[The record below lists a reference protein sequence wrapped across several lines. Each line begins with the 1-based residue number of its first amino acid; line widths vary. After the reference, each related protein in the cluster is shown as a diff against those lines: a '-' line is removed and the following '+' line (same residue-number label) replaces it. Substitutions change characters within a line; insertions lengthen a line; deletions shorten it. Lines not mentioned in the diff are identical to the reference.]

1 MKRKSSN
8 KNTTSKK
15 KDSVFR
21 NIDKTLLF
29 ATLGLL
35 VFGLIM
41 IMSASSVA
49 AVREYGESEYFF
61 VARQIV
67 WAIFGLLA
75 TLVILKLDTKW
86 YNLIAFLAFWG
97 TMIVLVITMIHGE
110 TTNGSTSWLTIGPI
124 RFQPSEFAKTAIIMQ
139 LACILGG
146 RKKWDGPWSIIL
158 KFALPLVMFLLVF
171 MQPDLGTALI
181 ILTIILFIFF
191 SLPVE
196 KNKIFIISK
205 LVVALGIIIGIP
217 TVMWMI
223 RSNNPIT
230 EALLTK
236 EQQER
241 IAVFTNPCGR
251 YEDSG
256 YQVCH
261 GYIAINTGG
270 ITGAGLGNSTQKFL
284 YLPEA
289 YTDFIFPII
298 TEELGII
305 GAGLV
310 LVVYIILLTRVLII
324 ARNASNLRGS
334 IIAFGT
340 FGYIIAHIVVNL
352 GGVLALMPLT
362 GVPLPFLSYG
372 GSFLIN
378 LMILL
383 ALTQKVAI
391 DSKIA
396 RKKLEMKK
404 VVG

>member
-1 MKRKSSN
+1 
-8 KNTTSKK
+8 
-15 KDSVFR
+15 
-21 NIDKTLLF
+21 
-29 ATLGLL
+29 
-35 VFGLIM
+35 
-41 IMSASSVA
+41 
-49 AVREYGESEYFF
+49 
-61 VARQIV
+61 
-67 WAIFGLLA
+67 
-75 TLVILKLDTKW
+75 
-86 YNLIAFLAFWG
+86 
-97 TMIVLVITMIHGE
+97 
-110 TTNGSTSWLTIGPI
+110 
-124 RFQPSEFAKTAIIMQ
+124 
-139 LACILGG
+139 
-146 RKKWDGPWSIIL
+146 
-158 KFALPLVMFLLVF
+158 
-171 MQPDLGTALI
+171 
-181 ILTIILFIFF
+181 
-191 SLPVE
+191 
-196 KNKIFIISK
+196 
-205 LVVALGIIIGIP
+205 
-217 TVMWMI
+217 MWMI